1 MISMVSSP
9 TASNSK
15 PSNEI
20 SSTTYFG
27 CLSINARVDRFKRFY
42 LYQMICF
49 PFIPILALFVQNL
62 AIFLEEMRA
71 YDEAREINQQVATQK
86 KSLLRK
92 IV

>member
-20 SSTTYFG
+20 SSTTFFG
-27 CLSINARVDRFKRFY
+27 CFSINARSDRFKRFY
-42 LYQMICF
+42 LCQMICF

-62 AIFLEEMRA
+62 AIFLEQKKA
-71 YDEAREINQQVATQK
+71 YDEAREINQQVATNEK
-86 KSLLRK
+86 F
-92 IV
+92 VVAN